1 MKYQY
6 KIKNFRIFDEDGV
19 KLDMAPITILTGCN
33 SSGKS
38 SFVKSMLLVN
48 KVLNKLS
55 QDGKLRTGIKLDFT
69 EKPNNLL
76 EPLIVLYTGD
86 LRARILL

>member
-6 KIKNFRIFDEDGV
+6 KVKNFRVFDEDGV

-48 KVLNKLS
+48 SVLKRLS
-55 QDGKLRTGIKLDFT
+55 SDSQLRTGITVDFT
-69 EKPNNLL
+69 EKTPTPHIGYIN
-76 EPLIVLYTGD
+76 PMIFHILIM
-86 LRARILL
+86 